1 MKAHLITSL
10 LLLMS
15 SNVGL
20 AAQNRLFFTV
30 NAHLVDTR
38 LDPIVNPGTFLQH
51 VLLAYFS
58 PRPLDPNRAESS
70 CIYIM
75 DSRYL
80 LRSCPQ
86 CVWEQC
92 LLK

>member
-20 AAQNRLFFTV
+20 AAQDRLFFTV

-38 LDPIVNPGTFLQH
+38 LDPIVNPGTFLQ
-51 VLLAYFS
+51 
-58 PRPLDPNRAESS
+58 
-70 CIYIM
+70 
-75 DSRYL
+75 
-80 LRSCPQ
+80 
-86 CVWEQC
+86 
-92 LLK
+92 